1 VGLTLFVG
9 DSLRSCGTPFG
20 RVGLPSVVGDSAIA
34 SYGLLTL
41 FAGVGSLCSRGC
53 SFHSLFA
60 ESANFGK
67 GKFGGGKRFFGGL
80 ALEMGLSKY
89 E

>member
-1 VGLTLFVG
+1 M
-9 DSLRSCGTPFG
+9 
-20 RVGLPSVVGDSAIA
+20 GLPSVVGDSAIA

-60 ESANFGK
+60 ESANYLRRDLDFDDEI
-67 GKFGGGKRFFGGL
+67 FGGL
-80 ALEMGLSKY
+80 ALGMGLSKY
-89 E
+89 ERYE

>member
-1 VGLTLFVG
+1 MGLTLFVG
-9 DSLRSCGTPFG
+9 DSLWSCGTRLSPRMG
-20 RVGLPSVVGDSAIA
+20 C
-34 SYGLLTL
+34 
-41 FAGVGSLCSRGC
+41 SLCSLGC